1 MSFNPVDVDDVTL
14 QKFETLSQE
23 RKQLQAEGF
32 LPQWYT
38 TQGWQMFKEKYAVP
52 GEMAVLDRH
61 ITIAR
66 TLARHMRGA
75 EAEWEDK
82 FLHEMWTGILS
93 PASPALANTGTNRGM
108 VVSCSGQ
115 KVEDN
120 VESFYDNLKETAL
133 LSKQAFGTS
142 GEFSSIRPRG
152 AKISK
157 GGKANGPVDVINDF
171 FTASRK
177 ISQGGNRRGS
187 FAAYLDIEHPD
198 WEEAIDDLLHSPNGK
213 NYGWVIRDS
222 FAEKLMKDDPEA
234 LRKFT
239 KMVYVKLVTGKGYIF
254 CVDKA
259 NRHRPQMYK
268 DLGLEILATNLC
280 CMTADQRVVTD
291 TGIKTVK
298 QLYEEGQA
306 NVVMGLEGPSQAS
319 KMLLPRPNAPIV
331 QIETAEGYR
340 HKVTPDHRVWK
351 KDTGWV
357 EAQDLI
363 PGDKLLIQQ
372 GEGMFGQQDNPD
384 VALLMGVVA
393 GDGTYTNNGDSVC
406 IDLWEGKTLQL
417 APHLSNTVRLVL
429 EGQTVNT
436 NGSLNPEFVKSGDGT
451 KARLCSAALARVF
464 ANYAFTQTTKLK
476 IPELVWQG
484 TRETVEAY
492 LRGVYLTDGNLQ
504 AGGDTC
510 VMSLASVNREFLQD
524 IQVLWANFGVKSSIC
539 TLNTGGIRDFGTGGV
554 YGTQPSWRLLI
565 TSIQGCKIAQDVTL
579 LATFRKGDTADKF
592 MERIQK
598 EGYSQK
604 MYTTFTGLTQL
615 PNEDAY
621 CLTVE
626 SDTHAWTVN
635 GIVTHN
641 TEIMLHS
648 SDAYTYS
655 CILSS
660 LNLVHWETI
669 KNTESVFTATVFLD
683 CLCQEFLETSKGIPG
698 MEKVR
703 AFTEKG
709 RAIGLGVMG
718 FHTYLQQK
726 GIPYIGLEAQFL
738 SSEIAKHI
746 HDESLRA
753 SEWLAKFHGEPEWC
767 KGYGVRNTHR
777 IAYAPTKTTALLM
790 GGVSESWFPDPG
802 MVFDASST
810 VGELR
815 RIPPVIYEVMK
826 QRGVY
831 SAETIKDIIQ
841 HLGSVQHV
849 DWLSP
854 EEKLVFLDAY
864 EMDQMILFRHA
875 MQRQKWTCQGQSLN
889 FYVSEEGSEDL
900 IAKLLSLVI
909 LHPSCLSQ
917 YYIYSRSGVVVKDE
931 CISCQA

>member
-1 MSFNPVDVDDVTL
+1 MSFNPVDVDAVTL

-52 GEMAVLDRH
+52 GEMGLLDRH

-66 TLARHMRGA
+66 TLARHMKGA
-75 EAEWEDK
+75 ETEWEDK

-115 KVEDN
+115 KIGDN

-239 KMVYVKLVTGKGYIF
+239 KMVYAKLVTGKGYIF

-280 CMTADQRVVTD
+280 
-291 TGIKTVK
+291 
-298 QLYEEGQA
+298 
-306 NVVMGLEGPSQAS
+306 
-319 KMLLPRPNAPIV
+319 
-331 QIETAEGYR
+331 
-340 HKVTPDHRVWK
+340 
-351 KDTGWV
+351 
-357 EAQDLI
+357 
-363 PGDKLLIQQ
+363 
-372 GEGMFGQQDNPD
+372 
-384 VALLMGVVA
+384 
-393 GDGTYTNNGDSVC
+393 
-406 IDLWEGKTLQL
+406 
-417 APHLSNTVRLVL
+417 
-429 EGQTVNT
+429 
-436 NGSLNPEFVKSGDGT
+436 
-451 KARLCSAALARVF
+451 
-464 ANYAFTQTTKLK
+464 
-476 IPELVWQG
+476 
-484 TRETVEAY
+484 
-492 LRGVYLTDGNLQ
+492 
-504 AGGDTC
+504 
-510 VMSLASVNREFLQD
+510 
-524 IQVLWANFGVKSSIC
+524 
-539 TLNTGGIRDFGTGGV
+539 
-554 YGTQPSWRLLI
+554 
-565 TSIQGCKIAQDVTL
+565 
-579 LATFRKGDTADKF
+579 
-592 MERIQK
+592 
-598 EGYSQK
+598 
-604 MYTTFTGLTQL
+604 
-615 PNEDAY
+615 
-621 CLTVE
+621 
-626 SDTHAWTVN
+626 
-635 GIVTHN
+635 

-648 SDAYTYS
+648 SDEYTYS

-660 LNLVHWETI
+660 LNLIHWETI
-669 KNTESVFTATVFLD
+669 KSTESVFIATVFLD

-753 SEWLAKFHGEPEWC
+753 SQWLAKFHGEPEWC
-767 KGYGVRNTHR
+767 KGYGIRNTHR

-909 LHPSCLSQ
+909 LHPDCLSQ